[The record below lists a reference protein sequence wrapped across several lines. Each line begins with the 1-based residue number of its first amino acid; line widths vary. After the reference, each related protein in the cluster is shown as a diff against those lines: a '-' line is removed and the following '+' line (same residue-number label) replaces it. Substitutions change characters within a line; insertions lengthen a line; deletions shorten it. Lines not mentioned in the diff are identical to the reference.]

1 MSDTPDSTIGLVLSG
16 GGARAAYQVGV
27 LQAISQI
34 LPFTTHTNPFP
45 IITGT
50 SAGGINAAVVAA
62 YAQHFKLGMK
72 RLENVWANFHCEQV
86 FHTDFRQLSKNSL
99 RWLRLLLGGQQHR
112 GIGLLNNDPLSA
124 LLDKVIPFP
133 LIHKAIS
140 QGALKAL
147 CVTASSYTTGESISF
162 FQAEPNTDIW
172 RRHRRRGHP
181 AVITSEHLLAS
192 AAIPI
197 VFPAVKVGKQ
207 FFGDGSMRFLSPL
220 SPAVHLGAEKI
231 LVVGVDPVQ
240 APTEDLSHPEGYPT
254 LAEIGGHVLD
264 SVFIDSLDSDLERL
278 NRINTTLSKIPQ
290 KVRKREFELKSID
303 TLVINPS
310 LDLNLIARE
319 HFKAMPRTLRF
330 FLKRIGVDGDSG
342 DAILSYL
349 LFEKPFTRA
358 LIALGHQD
366 AMDKRDEILQ
376 FYRIHP

>member
-1 MSDTPDSTIGLVLSG
+1 
-16 GGARAAYQVGV
+16 
-27 LQAISQI
+27 
-34 LPFTTHTNPFP
+34 
-45 IITGT
+45 
-50 SAGGINAAVVAA
+50 
-62 YAQHFKLGMK
+62 MK

-86 FHTDFRQLSKNSL
+86 FHTSFRSLSKNSL

-124 LLDKVIPFP
+124 LLDKVIPYP

-231 LVVGVDPVQ
+231 LVVGVDPIQ

-290 KVRKREFELKSID
+290 KIRKREFELKSID

-310 LDLNLIARE
+310 FDLNLIARE
-319 HFKAMPRTLRF
+319 HFRAMPRTLRF

-366 AMDKRDEILQ
+366 AMDKRDEILK
-376 FYRIHP
+376 FYRIQT